1 MRLLNERVITRFAK
15 SHPDCR
21 EWLEGWVATTR
32 AAQWRTIQDVK
43 QSYPAADGGVKVKS
57 GLVVTIFDVGGSA
70 NHFYWRCGQN

>member
-1 MRLLNERVITRFAK
+1 MRLLNERAITRFAK

-43 QSYPAADGGVKVKS
+43 RASRES
-57 GLVVTIFDVGGSA
+57 
-70 NHFYWRCGQN
+70 